1 MIRNL
6 VAIGLAAAVGLTAC
20 GSDAPPPPSRTDL
33 PFELYC
39 DIGNGECQRRIYDSL
54 ASMLGAEGLERPAI
68 RTISVEQHAEEV
80 RNGLSLEDLTG
91 EDATTRGLRLLGF
104 IPEASESLAAT
115 QAEYFI
121 SQIAAY
127 YSRGSRRI
135 TVIDRDYEE
144 VSAQTLLAHEFT
156 HAIQDRQFSLSQ
168 VSAGADTEDAAMGV
182 RSVIEGDAMHSSFAW
197 AYDQL
202 GYVPEEIDWDAIHE
216 AREASSKE
224 EASDL
229 EIALVDSASGF
240 PYSYGFD
247 FMTAATLAGGLDG
260 RAAAFAF
267 PPATS
272 LEVMA
277 GYGTEPAAF
286 DFPPVAH
293 PSPLEGHVVEVE
305 NRFGA
310 WYVYGLLRRLGMSD
324 HAAWMTALGWLGDE
338 LAIYQSRSE
347 VVAVWRVR
355 FDHPLNALILREEVD
370 ADADEATWSAVL
382 YENDVFVFAA
392 ESAESLLAWTLQPLD
407 SMTASI
413 VSKGERQKGGPVSV
427 GNCLQSLNFS
437 LPIPPPVLRLQ

>member
-1 MIRNL
+1 MIRGP
-6 VAIGLAAAVGLTAC
+6 VAIGLAASLGLIAC
-20 GSDAPPPPSRTDL
+20 GSDAPPPPPRTDL
-33 PFELYC
+33 PYELYC
-39 DIGNGECQRRIYDSL
+39 DIGNSDCQRRIYDSL
-54 ASMLGAEGLERPAI
+54 AAMLGAEGLERPAI

-80 RNGLSLEDLTG
+80 RNGLSLDELTG

-104 IPEASESLAAT
+104 IPETSESLAAT
-115 QAEYFI
+115 RAEYFI
-121 SQIAAY
+121 NQIAAY

-156 HAIQDRQFSLSQ
+156 HAIQDIQFSLNQ
-168 VSAGADTEDAAMGV
+168 VSSGADTEDAVMGV

-197 AYDQL
+197 AYDRL
-202 GYVPEEIDWDAIHE
+202 GYLPEEIDWDAIHE
-216 AREASSKE
+216 EREASSKE

-229 EIALVDSASGF
+229 EIALIDSASGF

-260 RAAAFAF
+260 RAAAFAS
-267 PPATS
+267 PPSTS

-277 GYGTEPAAF
+277 GYGTELAAF
-286 DFPPVAH
+286 DFPAIAH

-310 WYVYGLLRRLGMSD
+310 WYVYGLLRRLSMSD
-324 HAAWMTALGWLGDE
+324 HAAWITALGWLGDE
-338 LAIYQSRSE
+338 LAIYQSDSE

-355 FDHPLNALILREEVD
+355 FDHPLKALVLREEVH
-370 ADADEATWSAVL
+370 AEANEAAWSAIL

-407 SMTASI
+407 SMTASV
-413 VSKGERQKGGPVSV
+413 VSKSERRKGGAVSV
-427 GNCLQSLNFS
+427 GNCLQSRDFS
-437 LPIPPPVLRLQ
+437 LLIAPPLQLQ